1 MKTVHL
7 ISGSDAGKYAGGGIV
22 PGTSYSGDRLTAN
35 VNSGEMILNK
45 EQQSRLFE
53 IANSGGQ
60 TLGIDYGAMASA
72 MATAVAAQPAPV
84 VVYKELQDFG
94 DDVNAAKKAAIV

>member
-1 MKTVHL
+1 
-7 ISGSDAGKYAGGGIV
+7 
-22 PGTSYSGDRLTAN
+22 
-35 VNSGEMILNK
+35 
-45 EQQSRLFE
+45 
-53 IANSGGQ
+53 
-60 TLGIDYGAMASA
+60 